1 MCFIAGNK
9 ANEFPRV
16 QLSVIIISAF
26 ACLSNY
32 DTSAM
37 QSVTG
42 SSRFIIQL
50 LMYNTALL
58 QRSVYRKHFNDSDLI
73 SSIKSAQWQSC

>member
-50 LMYNTALL
+50 LMYNTVLL
-58 QRSVYRKHFNDSDLI
+58 QRSVNDSDLI